1 MATVYQVEEWKVN
14 IPTFNNAEVYA
25 DITVS
30 ETAVTRV
37 DKVHVVFIDPQEQVQ
52 EQWRYLNT
60 VPTLLEQEILEALNK
75 TQIHEILE
83 FIEEAQAEE

>member
-1 MATVYQVEEWKVN
+1 MTTVYQVEEWKVN

-37 DKVHVVFIDPQEQVQ
+37 DKVHVVFIDPEERVQ

-60 VPTLLEQEILEALNK
+60 VPTLLEQEILEVLNK

-83 FIEEAQAEE
+83 FIEEAQEEE